1 MSERRLID
9 TNLIVRHLVQDNKE
23 HAKIAARLF
32 EACDRGE
39 ITLVVLPEV
48 VSESVFV
55 LESFYKKTRAEIGET
70 LGALVGSPGIELT
83 ELAIHLDALERY
95 RNGKMHFVDC
105 VVAATAVRQSLSVAT
120 FDAGFKKIPNV
131 IVDVETV
138 YRKE

>member
-23 HAKIAARLF
+23 HAKVAARLF
-32 EACDRGE
+32 GACDRGE

-48 VSESVFV
+48 LAESIFV
-55 LESFYKKTRAEIGET
+55 LESFYKKTRADIGEA
-70 LGALVGSPGIELT
+70 LGTLVGSPGIELT

-105 VVAATAVRQSLSVAT
+105 VVAATAVRRSLSVAT
-120 FDAGFKKIPNV
+120 FDAGFKKLPNV
-131 IVDVETV
+131 TVDVENI